1 MTSSARKDLLHPSWE
16 IFWDPG
22 GLWARSRVRV
32 AAAFV
37 VSLWEGCTDGS
48 VGRQRRGLSHSSTWS
63 ERPVARLGSLWQ
75 SPGLLCQ
82 SSFPRQS
89 LRISPVVH
97 GEPAL
102 PLICESLS
110 RNGRLGQTAASA
122 PRASLRWKF
131 QGSFSQVPL
140 TYEALHVLLGP
151 DSSLSPLDTSVRLA
165 LAASPLVRPL
175 SLGVSIGHRQPALA
189 A

>member
-63 ERPVARLGSLWQ
+63 ERPVVRLGSLWQ

-82 SSFPRQS
+82 SSFLRQS

-102 PLICESLS
+102 PLICKSLS
-110 RNGRLGQTAASA
+110 EMGGLARQQPLPPGPPSA
-122 PRASLRWKF
+122 GSSRAPSAKF
-131 QGSFSQVPL
+131 L
-140 TYEALHVLLGP
+140 
-151 DSSLSPLDTSVRLA
+151 
-165 LAASPLVRPL
+165 
-175 SLGVSIGHRQPALA
+175 
-189 A
+189 

>member
-22 GLWARSRVRV
+22 GLWPRSRVRV

-63 ERPVARLGSLWQ
+63 ERPVPRLGSLCQ

-82 SSFPRQS
+82 SSFSYSPCTDS
-89 LRISPVVH
+89 LFASPQ
-97 GEPAL
+97 
-102 PLICESLS
+102 LS
-110 RNGRLGQTAASA
+110 TGSQPYPQFANPSA
-122 PRASLRWKF
+122 KW
-131 QGSFSQVPL
+131 
-140 TYEALHVLLGP
+140 EAWP
-151 DSSLSPLDTSVRLA
+151 DSSLCPQGLPPLEVPGFLQPSSSDLRSP
-165 LAASPLVRPL
+165 PRPP
-175 SLGVSIGHRQPALA
+175 GA
-189 A
+189 